1 MKMSVILVLFYTF
14 SVCVYSQDKE
24 FKGWL
29 PAEINYYN
37 NLKGLA
43 EYVNGKSDVNIGQD
57 SIIHKF
63 LKIEEASRDSVNK
76 NTVYSIE
83 YRNGVFTSFVNKINS
98 HGLDNLDAK
107 PLRFYKENDSL
118 YRPFV
123 SALKEVAPN
132 VMVYYRKECPEKPLG
147 TLLFD
152 NETHKLISWVL
163 LQGAGASYFF

>member
-29 PAEINYYN
+29 PAEISYYN

-43 EYVNGKSDVNIGQD
+43 EYVNGKSDVNIDQD

-83 YRNGVFTSFVNKINS
+83 YRNGVFTSFVGSASSSPTVLIKSIVRGWITWMPS
-98 HGLDNLDAK
+98 HS
-107 PLRFYKENDSL
+107 DSIRKTIHYTVHL
-118 YRPFV
+118 FRP
-123 SALKEVAPN
+123 
-132 VMVYYRKECPEKPLG
+132 
-147 TLLFD
+147 
-152 NETHKLISWVL
+152 
-163 LQGAGASYFF
+163 